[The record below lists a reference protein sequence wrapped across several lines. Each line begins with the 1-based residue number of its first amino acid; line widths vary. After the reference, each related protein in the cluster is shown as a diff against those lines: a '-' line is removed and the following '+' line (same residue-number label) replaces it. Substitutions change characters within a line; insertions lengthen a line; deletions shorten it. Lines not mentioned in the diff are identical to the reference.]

1 MKSLFVFMLAIMF
14 SLVSYAQKPNLNGRW
29 ESIKPEA
36 QGQVFATRDFT
47 FKNDKWSIIYTVY
60 GDSEKK
66 YPVFSFEA
74 EGSFK
79 VGKKSDKVDNTYEA
93 DFSFSK
99 KYVTLLTDD
108 EATIKSIGFDAC
120 NLKKGVK
127 TDISQNG
134 CSFLAS
140 VKNYG
145 LEYDLISLNG
155 TELKLGSRPADGNMS
170 KPELRPTQ
178 LGEPLKKK
186 K

>member
-1 MKSLFVFMLAIMF
+1 M
-14 SLVSYAQKPNLNGRW
+14 
-29 ESIKPEA
+29 
-36 QGQVFATRDFT
+36 ATA
-47 FKNDKWSIIYTVY
+47 K
-60 GDSEKK
+60 KK

>member
-1 MKSLFVFMLAIMF
+1 MF
-14 SLVSYAQKPNLNGRW
+14 SLVAYAQKPKIDGRW
-29 ESIKPEA
+29 ESLKPEA
-36 QGQVFATRDFT
+36 SGQVFATREFT
-47 FKNDKWSIIYTVY
+47 FKKNQWSIVYTVY

-66 YPVFSFEA
+66 YPVFAFEA

-79 VGKKSDKVDNTYEA
+79 IGKKSDKVENTYEI

-108 EATIKSIGFDAC
+108 ANTIKSIGFDVC
-120 NLKKGVK
+120 HLKKGVK
-127 TDISQNG
+127 TDISENG

-170 KPELRPTQ
+170 KPELRPIQ
-178 LGEPLKKK
+178 LGEPLKKGE
-186 K
+186 